1 MALWRAPHA
10 EVKVD
15 LASNITLTTSAALDT
30 FFGSSTSISGKLKN
44 VSVVVPEGDVELIN
58 FLGVTSSFQNTE
70 LDQKAFGLAE
80 LSGTLILG
88 HDEVL
93 EGQTSHT
100 HLFFG
105 AGVSINSGA
114 HYRYQ
119 AGKITN
125 GEFIRPDCAWLI
137 NITDGTDEVN
147 MLLDNAFITKFG
159 DVKIDDADGHWEVD
173 VTVKCK
179 PADFYMEWKA

>member
-44 VSVVVPEGDVELIN
+44 VSVIVPEGDVELVN
-58 FLGVTSSFQNTE
+58 FLGVTSSFQNSE
-70 LDQKAFGLAE
+70 LDQKPFGLAE
-80 LSGTLILG
+80 LSGTLVLG
-88 HDEVL
+88 HDEII

-100 HLFFG
+100 HLFFA
-105 AGVSINSGA
+105 AGTGVDSNA
-114 HYRYQ
+114 FYRYQ
-119 AGKITN
+119 AGKVS
-125 GEFIRPDCAWLI
+125 GGDFARPESGWLI

-147 MLLDNAFITKFG
+147 MVLDNALITKYG
-159 DVKIDDADGHWEVD
+159 DVTIGEADGHWEFE

-179 PADFYMEWKA
+179 PSDFYMEWKA

>member
-15 LASNITLTTSAALDT
+15 LASNVTLATNAALDT
-30 FFGSSTSISGKLKN
+30 FFSSATSISGKLKN
-44 VSVVVPEGDVELIN
+44 ISVVVPEGDVELVN
-58 FLGVTSSFQNTE
+58 YLGVTSSFQNAD
-70 LDQKAFGLAE
+70 LDQKPFSIAE
-80 LSGTLILG
+80 LTGTLILG

-93 EGQTSHT
+93 EGQTANT

-105 AGVSINSGA
+105 AGTSINTAA

-119 AGKITN
+119 AGSITT
-125 GEFIRPDCAWLI
+125 GDFDRPVSAWLI
-137 NITDGTDEVN
+137 NITDGTDEVS
-147 MLLDNAFITKFG
+147 MVLDNALITKYG
-159 DVKIDDADGHWEVD
+159 DVKIDGADGHWEVD

>member
-15 LASNITLTTSAALDT
+15 LASNVTITTSAALDT
-30 FFGSSTSISGKLKN
+30 FFSSATSISAYMKN
-44 VSVVVPEGDVELIN
+44 VTVIVPEGDVELVN

-105 AGVSINSGA
+105 AGTGVDSNA
-114 HYRYQ
+114 FYRYQ
-119 AGKITN
+119 AGSITN
-125 GEFIRPDCAWLI
+125 GEFNRPVSGWLI

-147 MLLDNAFITKFG
+147 MVLDNALITQFG
-159 DVKIDDADGHWEVD
+159 EVKIDDADGHWEVD